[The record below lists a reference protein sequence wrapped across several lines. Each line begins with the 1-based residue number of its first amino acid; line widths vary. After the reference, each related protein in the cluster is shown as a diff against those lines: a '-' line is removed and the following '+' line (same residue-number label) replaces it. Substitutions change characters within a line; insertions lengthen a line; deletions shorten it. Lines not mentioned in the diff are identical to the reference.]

1 MTTQC
6 VSIFGAGNGGLAAA
20 FDFSRLGADVL
31 LYDSPAFDHQ
41 INAIA
46 EKGSIEAVSH
56 FDGVDLPVHGQAQV
70 AVTKAIET
78 AVAHAD
84 ILVLPVPSFAQEPLF
99 ESMLPYLRNGQVIVL
114 MPGNYGSLVLNDLK
128 RQRGYGHLDLTFV
141 DAISLPW
148 ATRIVGDAQIA
159 IFGTKNSLPIA
170 TLPANRITNITDRL
184 QGFFPVCLTALS
196 NVIAAGMENINFGGH
211 PLLTM
216 LNIGLLENAD
226 QQINYYRDCCSP
238 AVARAGEQLDSE
250 RLSVGRA
257 LALKLRSELESMN
270 LLYGMNA
277 ESVYEFNRTSEV
289 HGSIQSAPQDS
300 KARYITEDV
309 PYLLV
314 PCYELAR
321 LCGVHT
327 PILKSIITLAG
338 AINEENYFETGRTLH
353 RMGLDNTGRDE
364 LIEKI
369 L

>member
-1 MTTQC
+1 MTAQR

-20 FDFSRLGADVL
+20 FDFSRLGAEVL
-31 LYDSPAFDHQ
+31 LYDAPAFDRQ

-46 EKGSIEAVSH
+46 ETGFIEAVSH
-56 FDGVDLPVHGQAQV
+56 CNGVKLPIHGKAEV
-70 AVTKAIET
+70 AVTKAIEV
-78 AVAHAD
+78 AVEHAD

-99 ESMLPYLRNGQVIVL
+99 ESMLPYLRSGQVIVL

-128 RQRGYGHLDLTFV
+128 NQRGYGDLDLTFA

-148 ATRIVGDAQIA
+148 ATRIVGDAQVA

-170 TLPANRITNITDRL
+170 TLPASRTTDIVERL
-184 QGFFPVCLTALS
+184 QSFFPLPLTELS

-211 PLLTM
+211 PLLTI
-216 LNIGLLENAD
+216 LNIGLLENAE

-257 LALKLRSELESMN
+257 LSLTLRSELESMN

-289 HGSIQSAPQDS
+289 HGSIQSAPLDS
-300 KARYITEDV
+300 KARYITEDI
-309 PYLLV
+309 PYLMV
-314 PCYELAR
+314 PCYELAE
-321 LCGVHT
+321 LCGIDT
-327 PILKSIITLAG
+327 PILRSLITLAG
-338 AINEENYFETGRTLH
+338 AMNEENYFETGRTLR
-353 RMGLDNTGRDE
+353 RMGLEHTSRDE